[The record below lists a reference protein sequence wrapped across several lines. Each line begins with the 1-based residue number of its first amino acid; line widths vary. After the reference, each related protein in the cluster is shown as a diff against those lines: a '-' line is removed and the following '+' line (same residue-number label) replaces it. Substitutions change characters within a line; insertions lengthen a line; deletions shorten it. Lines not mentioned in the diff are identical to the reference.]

1 MTELEMATARG
12 AAEAQRLAH
21 EDKGLLDSIFSSVRE
36 PEHLSDIDYIDDLI
50 VNTYFTAE
58 ELDTFPWIGPAPE
71 GTRTIPEG
79 YGDAF
84 REAFYMIG
92 RQLSSAVFEPFM
104 RASDPDAQELADI
117 HRGVAIACV
126 ASWYRKNKRV
136 PEHVLSETAM
146 EKLREIASLHPTLVA
161 SHWYRNADSAQLE
174 AFHEDWRKQRMVS
187 TARG

>member
-36 PEHLSDIDYIDDLI
+36 PERLSDIDYIDDLI

-58 ELDTFPWIGPAPE
+58 ELDTFPWIGPAPA

-92 RQLSSAVFEPFM
+92 RQLSSAVFEPFV
-104 RASDPDAQELADI
+104 RTPDPDTRELADI

-126 ASWYRKNKRV
+126 AGWYRK
-136 PEHVLSETAM
+136 
-146 EKLREIASLHPTLVA
+146 EKLREIASLYPTLVA
-161 SHWYRNADSAQLE
+161 SYWYQNADSAQRE
-174 AFHEDWRKQRMVS
+174 AFHEDWRKQR
-187 TARG
+187 TG